1 MRVHFTFTPAAQPGR
16 AEDDGRAFAGGL
28 TNAASGAPG
37 AASAGADGLAG
48 GSAAAND
55 WPLVAG
61 ARKDQAKD
69 QDGPAGRGAHAGA
82 ETGTGP
88 RSPLGPLVPQPRQ
101 PAATGLRDLFQQAA
115 DDALARVDHRDAFR
129 APPPPASF
137 PAAGT
142 GARPISPPVDPGAAI
157 AEAIRAGAEATRET
171 FGGGSAP
178 APSGGPISP
187 GAEAIAASERSV
199 RDIMEANIARDAS
212 VVPASDMIRADL
224 ERAANEMIL
233 ADARIGAMLDGAMQ
247 GTSVDPLE
255 RGELIA
261 KAREQ
266 AQQKMRDIARALAP
280 EPAQEPAPAR
290 DDEPPA

>member
-1 MRVHFTFTPAAQPGR
+1 MRVHFTFTPAAQQGR
-16 AEDDGRAFAGGL
+16 ADDDGRAFAGGL
-28 TNAASGAPG
+28 TNAAPEAPASALASADQGAG
-37 AASAGADGLAG
+37 REAAAS
-48 GSAAAND
+48 D

-61 ARKDQAKD
+61 GNKRADT
-69 QDGPAGRGAHAGA
+69 GGG
-82 ETGTGP
+82 TGTRP
-88 RSPLGPLVPQPRQ
+88 EPASRSPLGPLVPQPRQ
-101 PAATGLRDLFQQAA
+101 PAATGLRALFQRAA

-129 APPPPASF
+129 APPPASF
-137 PAAGT
+137 PAAGA
-142 GARPISPPVDPGAAI
+142 GARPVAPPVDPGAAI
-157 AEAIRAGAEATRET
+157 GEAIRAGAEATRET
-171 FGGGSAP
+171 FGVGSAP
-178 APSGGPISP
+178 AAATGPDLSG
-187 GAEAIAASERSV
+187 ADALAASARSV